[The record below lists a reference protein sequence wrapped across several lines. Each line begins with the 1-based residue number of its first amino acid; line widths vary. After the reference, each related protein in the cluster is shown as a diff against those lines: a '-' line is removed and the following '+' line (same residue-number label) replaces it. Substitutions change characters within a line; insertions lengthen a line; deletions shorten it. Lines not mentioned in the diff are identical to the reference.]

1 MAQDVSDSQAQSS
14 GVQKKKVSKKK
25 AAKTLDSHSPKAN
38 SDSKDVNGTSP
49 HPSSGSSGAISWL
62 ALLIA
67 LLGLGAGGYVWYQN
81 NVEGQRAVNEQ
92 TARLDGV
99 EQRISSLQQGQND
112 LEARDN
118 QIKGQLLTIEESVGQ
133 QIRTVRAE
141 LVEQQSTVS
150 EQINTAQK
158 SLNKQEQVFKDE
170 FTALSDSIVSLRTEL
185 GKNAQ
190 SWKLEEAE
198 QLVFIANQRLYL
210 AGESDLAMQALKL
223 ADSQLAQV
231 SKPEV
236 VAIRQ
241 QLAEEIAALSLIE
254 TPDVVGMLAAIGAL
268 SDSLQQLPLPGDI
281 ETLVDG
287 DAQIE
292 GNADEKGDHS
302 QAQTLSKEEELGEE
316 EGAMETV
323 MRVSAQFISDLSDLV
338 QIEKRGEKMAP
349 VVSAEIAFM
358 TVEKTQLML
367 EAAQISYLRQQYE
380 AYSQRMEA
388 IDKWVR
394 ERFAQGNQRESWLA
408 QLDQLSSEIPSNQQP
423 DISGSLESI
432 RALIERG

>member
-1 MAQDVSDSQAQSS
+1 MAQDVSDSQAQNS

-25 AAKTLDSHSPKAN
+25 ATKALDSDLPKAKAN
-38 SDSKDVNGTSP
+38 SDSSDLSGASSDR
-49 HPSSGSSGAISWL
+49 SSGSSGAVSWL

-67 LLGLGAGGYVWYQN
+67 LLGLGVGGYVWYQN
-81 NVEGQRAVNEQ
+81 NVEGQREAHEQ

-99 EQRISSLQQGQND
+99 EQRISTLQQGQND

-141 LVEQQSTVS
+141 LVEQQSAVS
-150 EQINTAQK
+150 EQINAAQK
-158 SLNKQEQVFKDE
+158 SLNKQEQEFKEE

-210 AGESDLAMQALKL
+210 AGESELAMQALKL

-231 SKPEV
+231 SNPEV

-241 QLAEEIAALSLIE
+241 QLAEEIAALNLIE

-281 ETLVDG
+281 ETLVSDQE
-287 DAQIE
+287 DR
-292 GNADEKGDHS
+292 S
-302 QAQTLSKEEELGEE
+302 QEPAGSNEEQAGTEE
-316 EGAMETV
+316 EGALEAV
-323 MRVSAQFISDLSDLV
+323 MRVSARFISDLSDLV

-367 EAAQISYLRQQYE
+367 EAAQISYLREQYG

-394 ERFAQGNQRESWLA
+394 ERFAQGDQRESWLG
-408 QLDQLSSEIPSNQQP
+408 QLNQLSSEIPSDHQP